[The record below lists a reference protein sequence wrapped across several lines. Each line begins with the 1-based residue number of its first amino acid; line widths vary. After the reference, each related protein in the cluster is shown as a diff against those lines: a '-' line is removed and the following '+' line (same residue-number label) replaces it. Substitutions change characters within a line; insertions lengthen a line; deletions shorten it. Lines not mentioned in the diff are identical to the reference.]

1 MWLPGR
7 RLVALAGRRNG
18 TMRSQVCRSGSSS
31 STGGGAASRRG
42 AGEVES
48 APMPVVLGTGAAVG
62 VFAAHT
68 GLAGSLIA
76 LPVLHNLSGLS
87 THGEPLHLRI
97 ECVLNALGVS

>member
-18 TMRSQVCRSGSSS
+18 TLRSQVCRRGSS
-31 STGGGAASRRG
+31 STGGGAAGR

-97 ECVLNALGVS
+97 EYMLNARGLS